1 MTALRDP
8 RMELFARELAAALA
22 AGVKPSAAAKQAGQV
37 AGYPNPKGKSFAPNC
52 RKRAQRKD
60 VKARVA
66 EILAPALK
74 RADDATG
81 ATVEWAA
88 TKLFNIADPDLG
100 PDSITTPD
108 QIRAIDLLAKLRGWM
123 APERHDHVLRTNAM
137 TDDELARIAAGGRAG
152 ALAAPVGS

>member
-22 AGVKPSAAAKQAGQV
+22 GGVKPSRAAVQAGEI

-66 EILAPALK
+66 ELQAPGLK
-74 RADDATG
+74 RAEDATE
-81 ATVEWAA
+81 ASIEWAA
-88 TKLFNIADPDLG
+88 TKLYNLADVDLG
-100 PDSITTPD
+100 DEAIKVPD
-108 QIRAIDLLAKLRGWM
+108 QIAAIKLLAQLRGWM
-123 APERHDHVLRTNAM
+123 ATEKRELEVGDTLAAVLR
-137 TDDELARIAAGGRAG
+137 DIDGRTRGLPAS
-152 ALAAPVGS
+152 A